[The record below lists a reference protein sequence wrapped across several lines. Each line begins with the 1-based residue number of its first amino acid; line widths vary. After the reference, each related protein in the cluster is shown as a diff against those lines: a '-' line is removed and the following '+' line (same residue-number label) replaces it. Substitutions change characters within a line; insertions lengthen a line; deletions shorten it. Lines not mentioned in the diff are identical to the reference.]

1 MDYEFTVKVPKPNH
15 PFLANWLR
23 RTRKQL
29 APSGRLSELSLLL
42 AQREGNTPEYWSK
55 WLRQVLENELI
66 PTIDELTSI
75 DAMLARPKPQAQPHQ
90 ESLMLF

>member
-1 MDYEFTVKVPKPNH
+1 MKGPKPNH

-42 AQREGNTPEYWSK
+42 AQREGNTPEFWSR

-75 DAMLARPKPQAQPHQ
+75 DAILAKPKLEAHPQQ